1 METVGNAIKFVVK
14 TVVFIAAWHIIGNA
28 VAEVAAERREQ
39 KRKQQEEA
47 DV

>member
-1 METVGNAIKFVVK
+1 MEFVGSAVKFVVK

-39 KRKQQEEA
+39 KRKQEEA
-47 DV
+47 NA

>member
-1 METVGNAIKFVVK
+1 MHVIGSAVVFVVK
-14 TVVFIAAWHIIGNA
+14 TVVFITAWHVIGNA

-39 KRKQQEEA
+39 KRKQEA

>member
-1 METVGNAIKFVVK
+1 MHVVGQAVVFVVK
-14 TVVFIAAWHIIGNA
+14 TVVFVAAWHIIGNA

-39 KRKQQEEA
+39 KRKQEA

>member
-1 METVGNAIKFVVK
+1 MEIVGNAIKFVVK
-14 TVVFIAAWHIIGNA
+14 TVVFITAWHVIGNA

-39 KRKQQEEA
+39 KRKQEA

>member
-14 TVVFIAAWHIIGNA
+14 TVVFIAAWHVIGNA
-28 VAEVAAERREQ
+28 VAEVAAERRR
-39 KRKQQEEA
+39 KREQEEA